1 MERGAETVKV
11 IVNGNAREI
20 PAGSTLADLVRFLE
34 LSAARMAVERN
45 HEVVPRE
52 ILEKVLLQEG
62 DRVELVQ
69 FVGGG

>member
-1 MERGAETVKV
+1 MNIV
-11 IVNGNAREI
+11 VNGNAREI

-34 LSAARMAVERN
+34 LSGARMAVERN